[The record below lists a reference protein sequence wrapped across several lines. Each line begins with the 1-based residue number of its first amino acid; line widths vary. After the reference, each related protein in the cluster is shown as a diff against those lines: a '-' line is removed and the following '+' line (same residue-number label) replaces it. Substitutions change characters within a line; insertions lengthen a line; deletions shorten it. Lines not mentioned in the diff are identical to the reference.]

1 MRILEGVF
9 SKTADKSYSGR
20 IYPQSIFDREY
31 HLMVK
36 KMRSSRRISKI
47 MNLFIK

>member
-1 MRILEGVF
+1 MVILEGVF
-9 SKTADKSYSGR
+9 SKTTDRSYSGR

-31 HLMVK
+31 QLKVR
-36 KMRSSRRISKI
+36 KMRSSRRRYKI